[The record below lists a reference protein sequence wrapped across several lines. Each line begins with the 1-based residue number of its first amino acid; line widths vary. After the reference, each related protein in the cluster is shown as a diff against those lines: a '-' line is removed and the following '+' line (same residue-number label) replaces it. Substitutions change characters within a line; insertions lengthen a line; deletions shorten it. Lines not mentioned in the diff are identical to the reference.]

1 MRTRLRLVLL
11 CAAIALCA
19 PHLAAS
25 HQAEASGTVTIACR
39 VLEAHTSAHPAVIA
53 VVFHQRDKQ
62 DQAQLGSLLESLAGE
77 SVELQTGD
85 GNWAVVT
92 VVRLKSCF
100 GRGLLLLPGDA
111 PPPKERATFVLRFS
125 PVSQKN

>member
-1 MRTRLRLVLL
+1 MRTGIRLSIL
-11 CAAIALCA
+11 CAAIVLSA
-19 PHLAAS
+19 PQLAAS
-25 HQAEASGTVTIACR
+25 HQAEAAGTVTITCR

-62 DQAQLGSLLESLAGE
+62 DQAQMGSLLESLASE
-77 SVELQTGD
+77 NVEMQTGD
-85 GNWAVVT
+85 GNWTDVT

-111 PPPKERATFVLRFS
+111 PPLKERATFVLRFS
-125 PVSQKN
+125 PVSEKN

>member
-62 DQAQLGSLLESLAGE
+62 DQAQLGTLLDSLAGE
-77 SVELQTGD
+77 SVEMQTGD
-85 GNWAVVT
+85 GNWTDVM

-111 PPPKERATFVLRFS
+111 PPLKERATFVLRFS
-125 PVSQKN
+125 SASEKN